1 MEDIPITYLYKILHE
16 CCRVKSTAAKVV
28 FSQTSIQIRF
38 LSRMLWNTHEFTFNS
53 QKFQGDLIQESGFDK
68 KLNIYN
74 IAFLLASHFL
84 FKLTHAYIINAAN

>member
-74 IAFLLASHFL
+74 MASHFL